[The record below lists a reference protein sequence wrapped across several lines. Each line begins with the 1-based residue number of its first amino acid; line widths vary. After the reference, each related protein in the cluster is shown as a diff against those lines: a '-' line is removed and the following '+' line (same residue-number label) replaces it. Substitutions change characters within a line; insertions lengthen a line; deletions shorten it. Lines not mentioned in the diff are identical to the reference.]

1 MKQNKKV
8 GIILLVLFAMAVL
21 GGAVNGTF
29 ANLGG
34 QNIGYYIGLFGGM
47 GALLVIGL
55 LKLFG
60 KKQ

>member
-1 MKQNKKV
+1 
-8 GIILLVLFAMAVL
+8 MAVL

-55 LKLFG
+55 LKLLG
-60 KKQ
+60 KK